1 LTQAGALRETKGI
14 SNGQAA
20 GISEG
25 TLSNPTGGIITKGVA
40 GEGKPLPIGK
50 AEDAFSYS
58 HRKEDSPLIKAGR
71 IAGRRSGGSFEGSGL
86 YEDLVG
92 GVEGF
97 REGAVGP
104 VGTSPNARERPDGM
118 EGIRVCRPDY
128 LRRHTKKQILRSRG

>member
-25 TLSNPTGGIITKGVA
+25 TLSDPTEGIITKGVA
-40 GEGKPLPIGK
+40 GQGKPLPIGE

-58 HRKEDSPLIKAGR
+58 HRKENSSLVKAGR

-104 VGTSPNARERPDGM
+104 VGTSPKARERPDGM
-118 EGIRVCRPDY
+118 EGIRVYRPDH
-128 LRRHTKKQILRSRG
+128 LRRHTKKQIIRGRG